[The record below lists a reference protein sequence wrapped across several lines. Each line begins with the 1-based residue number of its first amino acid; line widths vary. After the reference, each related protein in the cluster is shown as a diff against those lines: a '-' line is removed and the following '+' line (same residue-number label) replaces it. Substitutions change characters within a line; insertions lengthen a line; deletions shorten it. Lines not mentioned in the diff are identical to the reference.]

1 MPRTDYDQMVTL
13 NKRKRGILRKA
24 IELCDLCNQEV
35 YIAILDTAKNHLV
48 EYKSSDI
55 LNPQKLTKMA
65 REKTISHERYDN
77 NDYELLAAKFITREK
92 MESMQERKSMTW
104 AGTTVAPEA
113 VPTLKV
119 SIPIPPLI
127 IPKHSIH
134 MCTVTRKT

>member
-1 MPRTDYDQMVTL
+1 
-13 NKRKRGILRKA
+13 
-24 IELCDLCNQEV
+24 
-35 YIAILDTAKNHLV
+35 
-48 EYKSSDI
+48 
-55 LNPQKLTKMA
+55 MA

-134 MCTVTRKT
+134 MYTVTKKA